1 MRNADTYPVPPMEQE
16 RLATAMGFF
25 TPAATPTDAQRM
37 EAAQRVEGL
46 DFMKRTAYWMELQ
59 DIIQR
64 DLPPE
69 AAKRP
74 CGGQT
79 AQRMDRYTAKR
90 KKSRQKPKERTN
102 YEVTIKIR
110 QYATT

>member
-1 MRNADTYPVPPMEQE
+1 MQYTSTYPVPMEQE
-16 RLATAMGFF
+16 RLAIALGLFR
-25 TPAATPTDAQRM
+25 PAAPPTDAQRM

-59 DIIQR
+59 DIIER

-74 CGGQT
+74 YGGQT
-79 AQRMDRYTAKR
+79 AQRVDRYTAKR
-90 KKSRQKPKERTN
+90 NKSHQKPKKRIN
-102 YEVTIKIR
+102 YEITIKIR